1 MNAWL
6 QQWFSAQACSK
17 GGIIRRNRRDIDR
30 FTSMDAVIREVKKRK
45 WHVVEI
51 GDQVVVLCNDGDMK
65 VHC

>member
-17 GGIIRRNRRDIDR
+17 GGIIRRSRRDIDK
-30 FTSMDAVIREVKKRK
+30 FTSMGEVIREVEKRK

-51 GDQVVVLCNDGDMK
+51 GDQVVVLCNEGDMR
-65 VHC
+65 VHR

>member
-6 QQWFSAQACSK
+6 AQWFSAQACSK
-17 GGIIRRNRRDIDR
+17 GGIIRRSRWDIDK
-30 FTSMDAVIREVKKRK
+30 FTSLDEVVAEAKKRK

-51 GDQVVVLCNDGDMK
+51 GDQVVVLCNDGDMR